1 MLVFLLLTLALF
13 EFLLFLLLE
22 FLIVLEELVGET
34 LSTGIKVLCQLLF
47 EVSHTLYMV
56 IVVITGTDGSLLK
69 ELFGVLLILVN

>member
-1 MLVFLLLTLALF
+1 VLVFLLLTLALF